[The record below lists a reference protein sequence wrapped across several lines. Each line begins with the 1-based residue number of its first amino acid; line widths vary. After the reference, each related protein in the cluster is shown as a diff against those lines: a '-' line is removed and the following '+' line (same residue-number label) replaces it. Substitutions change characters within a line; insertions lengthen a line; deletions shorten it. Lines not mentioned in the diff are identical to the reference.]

1 MNGQL
6 LHTEKLSLTDSA
18 LARQSHSRV
27 VEEFDGLRSL
37 TAPTDAR
44 AEEWEH
50 FAPRPIGER
59 VEQTHVVGVVEGHSS
74 LLAV

>member
-6 LHTEKLSLTDSA
+6 LHTAKLSLTDSA

-27 VEEFDGLRSL
+27 VEESDGLRSL
-37 TAPTDAR
+37 TAPADAR
-44 AEEWEH
+44 AEEGEH
-50 FAPRPIGER
+50 FAPRPVGER
-59 VEQTHVVGVVEGHSS
+59 VQQTHVVGIVEGHSS